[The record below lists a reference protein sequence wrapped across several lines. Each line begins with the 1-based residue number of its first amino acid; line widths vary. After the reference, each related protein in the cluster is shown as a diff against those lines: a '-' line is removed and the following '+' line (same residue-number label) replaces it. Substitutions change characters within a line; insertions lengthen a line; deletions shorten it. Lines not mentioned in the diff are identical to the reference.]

1 MQRGSFRKFLF
12 GPKCADLASSG
23 SGSSA
28 GHGPPKRYRLEA
40 IVQASNGAVSMIK
53 IKKNPRL
60 NPICPLKQK
69 PSTPF
74 LSCAVFNSTIAPL
87 IRRRHTKA
95 FVASAGTSTVSG
107 AVMCRLA

>member
-1 MQRGSFRKFLF
+1 MRGSGLIRVGF
-12 GPKCADLASSG
+12 KCG
-23 SGSSA
+23 SW
-28 GHGPPKRYRLEA
+28 PPKRYRLEA